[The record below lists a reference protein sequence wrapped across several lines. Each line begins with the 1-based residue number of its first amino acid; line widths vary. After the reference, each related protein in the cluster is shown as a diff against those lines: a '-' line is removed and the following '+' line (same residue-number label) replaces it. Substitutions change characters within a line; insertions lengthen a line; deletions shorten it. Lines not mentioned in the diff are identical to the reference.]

1 MSIPLITYHLI
12 NLMGPLKGV
21 RIIEL
26 AGIGPA
32 PFCGMMLSD
41 MGADVI
47 RIDRE
52 GVDPPLG
59 RNGALSR
66 GRRSIII
73 DLKKADGI
81 DLVLQLVEKSNALI
95 EGFRPGVMERLGL
108 GPDDCLARN
117 PALVYGRMTGWG
129 QDGPLSQTSGHDI
142 NYIALSGALHAI
154 GTSKDG
160 PVPPLNLVGDF
171 GGGGM
176 YLAFGLVCALLE
188 ARNSGQGQVVDAA
201 MIDGASSLMA
211 MIYGMKAENKWQ
223 DKRQTNFLDGG
234 AHFYRC
240 YMCADN
246 KWIAIGAIE
255 DKFYFLLLDKLGIQ
269 PETFTDKNDSNN
281 WQHLHEKLAAIF
293 LTKSRDE
300 WQDLLAGTD
309 ACFAPVL
316 DLEEAPRHPHNASR
330 NTFVNIDGQWQ
341 PAPAPRFSRSAAET
355 NYSAPKMGAHSIEIL
370 AECGYSDAEIASLQ
384 SNGTIN

>member
-1 MSIPLITYHLI
+1 
-12 NLMGPLKGV
+12 MGPLKNV
-21 RIIEL
+21 KIIEL

-66 GRRSIII
+66 GRRSIIV
-73 DLKKADGI
+73 DLKNSAGI
-81 DLVLQLVEKSNALI
+81 ELVLKLVEKSDALI
-95 EGFRPGVMERLGL
+95 EGYRPGVMERLGL
-108 GPDDCLARN
+108 GPDDCLGRN
-117 PALVYGRMTGWG
+117 PRLVYGRMTGWG
-129 QDGPLSQTSGHDI
+129 QDGPLAELSGHDI
-142 NYIALSGALHAI
+142 NYIALSGALHTI
-154 GTSKDG
+154 GTGKDG

-223 DKRQTNFLDGG
+223 DSRQSNILDGA
-234 AHFYRC
+234 AHYYRC
-240 YMCADN
+240 YECSDN
-246 KWIAIGAIE
+246 KWIAIGALE
-255 DKFYFLLLDKLGIQ
+255 DQFYSLLLDKLGIQ
-269 PETFTDKNDSNN
+269 LTSLTERHDSAN
-281 WQHLHEKLAAIF
+281 WQPLHEQLQAIF

-300 WQDLLAGTD
+300 WQDLLDGTD

-316 DLEEAPRHPHNASR
+316 NLEEAPLHPHNASR
-330 NTFVNIDGQWQ
+330 NTFVSIDGQWQ
-341 PAPAPRFSRSAAET
+341 PAPAPRFSRSVPEANFTAAI
-355 NYSAPKMGAHSIEIL
+355 NGAHSSEIL
-370 AECGYSDAEIASLQ
+370 SDSGYSETEIMKLR
-384 SNGTIN
+384 GTGIIN